1 MAAIFHRAFAG
12 MKPRQAPELLQ
23 PGEAALARNVRLDGG
38 DMEPW
43 NEPSDVLA
51 LTSVGAVTSIYRYG
65 QDSSSETQY
74 WFQFTTDVNVLKGP
88 IDDDTEERTY
98 WTGDGYPKKTKASL
112 ALGVAPY
119 PSASLRMGLP
129 AGGSAPTVTVN
140 GSPTDPDDAA
150 NTVIYVVCYRSS
162 WSEVGKPS
170 TESAVVTYRPG
181 QTPRVTLPGSPS
193 GAYDITHVQIYRSNS
208 GSSSTQFQ
216 FAAEVAVGT
225 AYWDDTVDSDELGEL
240 LPSQNYD
247 EPDDDMVGLV
257 NVANAYMCG
266 FFGNQLC
273 PSEPGV
279 PYAYPIR
286 YRQSVDAPIVA
297 IAPFDQSILV
307 STKKSLYVFTG
318 LDPRDLTSQK
328 LTDTRVCVSKRS
340 MIEALGGVVY
350 ASAVGL
356 MLVTS
361 SGLSNLT
368 DALMTRKDWQ
378 AYKPDSM
385 TCWSA
390 DNRVFVSYDTGTT
403 QGMLVLTFGSDANMV
418 EFDLA
423 PTAGFVER
431 STDTLYLVVDNTIVK
446 WNGGEQAMTG
456 VWRSGVTWYPA
467 AVTMRTAKVDADVYP
482 VTFMLYADGQ
492 LRFTKTVQS
501 ADTFR
506 LPSGF
511 RAKRYQYE
519 VQYTGRVSAAGMA
532 SSTEELYGASQ

>member
-1 MAAIFHRAFAG
+1 

-38 DMEPW
+38 DIEPW
-43 NEPSDVLA
+43 NEPANVLE
-51 LTSVGAVTSIYRYG
+51 LTSLNPVTAIYRYG
-65 QDSSSETQY
+65 QDSSSETQW
-74 WFQFTTDVNVLKGP
+74 WFQFTTDVNVVKGP

-112 ALGVAPY
+112 ATGGAPY

-129 AGGSAPTVTVN
+129 DGGAAPSVTVN
-140 GSPTDPDDAA
+140 GSATNPDDPA
-150 NTVIYVVCYRSS
+150 NSVIYAVCYVSS
-162 WSEVGKPS
+162 WGEVGKKS
-170 TESAVVTYRPG
+170 LDSAVVTYRPG

-193 GAYDITHVQIYRSNS
+193 GAYDITHVQIFRSNS
-208 GSSSTQFQ
+208 GTASTQFQ
-216 FAAEVAVGT
+216 FAAEVSVGT
-225 AYWDDTVDSDELGEL
+225 AYWDDTVDSDELGEVMV
-240 LPSQNYD
+240 SANFD
-247 EPDDDMVGLV
+247 APDDDMVGLV

-273 PSEPGV
+273 PSEPGY

-307 STKKSLYVFTG
+307 STKKSLHVFTG
-318 LDPRDLTSQK
+318 LDPRDLTAQK

-356 MLVTS
+356 MLVSS
-361 SGLSNLT
+361 SGITNLT
-368 DALMTRKDWQ
+368 DSLMGRKEWQ
-378 AYKPDSM
+378 EYAPSSM
-385 TCWSA
+385 QCWST
-390 DNRVFVSYDTGTT
+390 DNRVLVSYDTGTG
-403 QGMLVLTFGSDANMV
+403 QGLLVFTFGSDANMV

-446 WNGGEQAMTG
+446 WNAGDAMTG
-456 VWRSGVTWYPA
+456 VWRSGEVWFPA
-467 AVTMRTAKVDADVYP
+467 RVSMRTAKVDADAYP
-482 VTFMLYADGQ
+482 VTFTLYADGVA
-492 LRFTKTVQS
+492 RFSRLVHGP
-501 ADTFR
+501 DTFR

-511 RAKRYQYE
+511 RARRYQYE
-519 VQYTGRVSAAGMA
+519 IQGKTRVSAAGMA